1 MQARLSA
8 TSEGAPRSTSAGRA
22 AAGLAAASLSA
33 LSAASA
39 SRTSLCEKQGRIH
52 RPDVPQTANP
62 RPLAVPC
69 PGGAGRDRTGNPG
82 LPDVPFFYPH
92 HELAKLG
99 RHGRT
104 NFSMSRLR
112 PAGSP
117 ARSCC
122 RGGKAV
128 SLLSKEPSSLVLLVR
143 ATGGL
148 SLLHNRLR
156 REHALRSSRRSM
168 HAGEGLLCRRWGL
181 HGWRA
186 RVADHAVHAPIAP
199 KGVRPNMRILRPK
212 G

>member
-1 MQARLSA
+1 MH
-8 TSEGAPRSTSAGRA
+8 
-22 AAGLAAASLSA
+22 
-33 LSAASA
+33 
-39 SRTSLCEKQGRIH
+39 LCGKQGRID
-52 RPDVPQTANP
+52 RPDVPRTANP

-69 PGGAGRDRTGNPG
+69 PGGAGRDRTGDPG
-82 LPDVPFFYPH
+82 LRGCSFLLPITPFTTRAGH
-92 HELAKLG
+92 KLG

-112 PAGSP
+112 SAASP

-186 RVADHAVHAPIAP
+186 RVADHAVHHAPIA
-199 KGVRPNMRILRPK
+199 
-212 G
+212 

>member
-1 MQARLSA
+1 M
-8 TSEGAPRSTSAGRA
+8 ENK
-22 AAGLAAASLSA
+22 AGLTGQTFPRRRILGHWPYPAPEELAETEPVTLDYRMFLSFT
-33 LSAASA
+33 
-39 SRTSLCEKQGRIH
+39 R
-52 RPDVPQTANP
+52 
-62 RPLAVPC
+62 
-69 PGGAGRDRTGNPG
+69 
-82 LPDVPFFYPH
+82 YPH

-112 PAGSP
+112 SAGSP

-156 REHALRSSRRSM
+156 REHAFRSSRRSM